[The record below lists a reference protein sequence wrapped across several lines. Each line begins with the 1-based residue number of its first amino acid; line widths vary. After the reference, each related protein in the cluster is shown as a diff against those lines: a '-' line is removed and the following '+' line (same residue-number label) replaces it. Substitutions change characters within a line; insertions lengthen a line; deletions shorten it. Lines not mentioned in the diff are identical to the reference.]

1 MSDPLTFVYVY
12 PVSCRRYQ
20 INSDT
25 QTNDCSRFK
34 LTDLV
39 SGHCDEFLP
48 KKYSCPHTQVFNPA
62 GSGYVVTAVQ
72 LVK

>member
-1 MSDPLTFVYVY
+1 MSDPLTFVYIY

-20 INSDT
+20 INSDA

-39 SGHCDEFLP
+39 SGDCDSFLP
-48 KKYSCPHTQVFNPA
+48 KKGSCHTQVFNPVA
-62 GSGYVVTAVQ
+62 FGYVVAYSW
-72 LVK
+72 

>member
-1 MSDPLTFVYVY
+1 MSDPLSFVYVY
-12 PVSCRRYQ
+12 PMSYRSYQ

-34 LTDLV
+34 LIDLV
-39 SGHCDEFLP
+39 SRHCDEFLP
-48 KKYSCPHTQVFNPA
+48 KKDSCHTQVFNPA
-62 GSGYVVTAVQ
+62 GSGYAVQ